1 MIYKLIEK
9 VHFKLGSYSCWH
21 GIYGTWITTVD
32 DDKIYTEYEERDPS
46 CWICNTWRGKVYLY
60 FYLKSDYLLE
70 VQ

>member
-1 MIYKLIEK
+1 MANNPFI
-9 VHFKLGSYSCWH
+9 WD
-21 GIYGTWITTVD
+21 ITLVD